1 MVGSVKDSISYLDI
15 YPLIIKSINSLSY
28 ILFIQAYLLINDD
41 KGDKMKHKKSFIL
54 ILKKNFLAVIFTLF
68 LIFLVL
74 FSKTNLYAA
83 KNGLTLWA
91 KNVVPSLLP
100 FFIATELLNYTNI
113 PYYLGKLTNKLMRP
127 FFNVPRR
134 RKLCFYNGNY
144 KWIPCWSQDY

>member
-1 MVGSVKDSISYLDI
+1 
-15 YPLIIKSINSLSY
+15 
-28 ILFIQAYLLINDD
+28 
-41 KGDKMKHKKSFIL
+41 MKHKKSFIL

-91 KNVVPSLLP
+91 KNVVPSLFP